1 MPRSPAV
8 IIIARH
14 GARLD
19 AADKTW
25 HLTSPTPYDPPL
37 TYGGWSQSRALGTRI
52 ASILDARQE
61 ADEEY
66 GGHSRSH
73 SLDGN
78 IAEPRPSGKK
88 KPRKYKVV
96 VHSSPFIRCVQT
108 SVAICSGIAQFQGKG
123 SSNAPSPNL
132 SRSNSPHRRRAT
144 LATAN
149 GGNPPDPKI
158 IPEAEDNPTRNVLG
172 KALLKKEIEKTTL
185 RIDAF
190 LGEWLSPDYYES
202 ITPPPPSTMMV
213 ASAKAELLR
222 RSDYV
227 DSRPNSRSGN
237 FPGGWGSDA
246 ANHGRGGSLSA
257 LGSLA
262 QALPLRDRAGSQDS
276 ASSHSTRKRAAPIPA
291 PSKSDMSTYRA
302 PIPSYAISP
311 AEPIPRGYVAHAR
324 DACVDIDYQW
334 DSMREPHEWGDGGQ
348 LPEEWSSMHKRFR
361 RGLTKMVEWYQTHN
375 AAEHPEDAVVETH
388 DDLEEDD
395 EELVLVLVTHGAGC
409 NALIGALTNQPVL
422 LDVGMA
428 SLTMAVR
435 KDAPEQEDPM
445 SPTNSTFPSL
455 GRQTSGGQS
464 RLSDEYDMV
473 LVASAEHLR
482 MGADPARLGPMPA
495 PQAMAQFGDRRYSV
509 NAVAGD
515 GVGEPA
521 RKTSSSLGSMRRSST
536 IHNLTR
542 SYTPSPGRSTPES
555 PTFTPSIGLWSKRM
569 KQDDSASTGTN
580 TPNTDFSLSE
590 QDRKTNENKI
600 KENDQIKEQ
609 DEIKEQE
616 SNEMAEAVD
625 DVKELPPKIGR
636 SMSQHGLW
644 GSLPTG
650 SRNERVPGPK
660 RRWTIDQ
667 REA

>member
-1 MPRSPAV
+1 MGPSPAI

-52 ASILDARQE
+52 ASILHAREE

-78 IAEPRPSGKK
+78 ISDPRPSAKK

-108 SVAICSGIAQFQGKG
+108 SVAICAGIGQYQKG
-123 SSNAPSPNL
+123 SSAAPSPNL

-144 LATAN
+144 MATAN
-149 GGNPPDPKI
+149 GRNSPDTKI
-158 IPEAEDNPTRNVLG
+158 IPEAEENPTRNVLG
-172 KALLKKEIEKTTL
+172 KALLKKGIEKTTL

-213 ASAKAELLR
+213 ASAKADLLR
-222 RSDYV
+222 RSEYV

-237 FPGGWGSDA
+237 FPGGWGSEA

-276 ASSHSTRKRAAPIPA
+276 THSTRKRAAPIPA
-291 PSKSDMSTYRA
+291 PNKSDLNTYKA

-334 DSMREPHEWGDGGQ
+334 DSMREPQEWGDGGQ

-361 RGLTKMVEWYQTHN
+361 RGLTKMVDWYKTHG
-375 AAEHPEDAVVETH
+375 AVEHPEDAVVETH
-388 DDLEEDD
+388 DDHEQVE

-409 NALIGALTNQPVL
+409 NALIGALTSQPVL

-435 KDAPEQEDPM
+435 RDAPDQSEPK
-445 SPTNSTFPSL
+445 SPTNTELPSL
-455 GRQTSGGQS
+455 ERHRSGNA

-495 PQAMAQFGDRRYSV
+495 PQLMTQFGDRRYSA
-509 NAVAGD
+509 NAIGGSAD

-521 RKTSSSLGSMRRSST
+521 RRTSSSLGSIRRSST

-542 SYTPSPGRSTPES
+542 SYTPSPGRSTSES
-555 PTFTPSIGLWSKRM
+555 PVFTPSAGLWSKRI

-580 TPNTDFSLSE
+580 TPNTEFSLNE
-590 QDRKTNENKI
+590 QDRKNKENDKI
-600 KENDQIKEQ
+600 KEQEKIR
-609 DEIKEQE
+609 EQE
-616 SNEMAEAVD
+616 SNEQEEAVD
-625 DVKELPPKIGR
+625 DVKELPPQIGR

-650 SRNERVPGPK
+650 SRNERVLGPK